1 MEELKQ
7 EINHYKKIA
16 LRAVKIAIIS
26 CVITLIFAA
35 LSLWVLLNQ
44 ITATAN
50 ISHKQNAQE
59 KIIQQLQKAQI
70 SQDKKVEH

>member
-7 EINHYKKIA
+7 EMFHHKKIA
-16 LRAVKIAIIS
+16 LRAVKIAILS
-26 CVITLIFAA
+26 CALTAIFAV

-50 ISHKQNAQE
+50 ISHKQNAHE
-59 KIIQQLQKAQI
+59 ERIQKLEKAQQ
-70 SQDKKVEH
+70 S